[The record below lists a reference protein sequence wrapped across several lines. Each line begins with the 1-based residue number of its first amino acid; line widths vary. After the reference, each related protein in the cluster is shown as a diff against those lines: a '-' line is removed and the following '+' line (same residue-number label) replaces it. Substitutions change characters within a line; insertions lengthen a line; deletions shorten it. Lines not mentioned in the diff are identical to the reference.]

1 MFVSVFSLLRIR
13 GFLGSVVYLV
23 YPTGRVRVSVCRRY
37 WIWNPGLLYL
47 SGWNRVYHLRVFSFN
62 QSIILYICDMLRTA
76 IIYSLVD
83 YCLSVVESGILA
95 AFDCETLVEVR
106 TMKPGHSYRIQFSSR
121 HVRTAKVME
130 SVLNLSCVI
139 DSGVVYRFDVKMV
152 GSNGTFMFG
161 SLHLGGECLDAFYVL
176 NDESLIYCAA
186 I

>member
-83 YCLSVVESGILA
+83 ICLDVFFSGVDSAFATVVVPDRAKKSERGLVVGSPYSFYVSTGDGSVACISGIYRGFNSLGDA
-95 AFDCETLVEVR
+95 IYVDVNGDASLLWFGINMVTRVLVWRNVLGFVE
-106 TMKPGHSYRIQFSSR
+106 
-121 HVRTAKVME
+121 E
-130 SVLNLSCVI
+130 S
-139 DSGVVYRFDVKMV
+139 
-152 GSNGTFMFG
+152 
-161 SLHLGGECLDAFYVL
+161 
-176 NDESLIYCAA
+176 
-186 I
+186 